1 MTCRLQRFDLLRKIT
16 PPFVGVVRGQT
27 YIRPAQREV
36 IGLSRDIHPTQATG
50 PTKMLNQFQL
60 ITSKELYSQSHFIRN
75 FFQIQIMFFCELVMS
90 VISRQKHFYSIKYI
104 RHESFSH

>member
-50 PTKMLNQFQL
+50 PTKMLN
-60 ITSKELYSQSHFIRN
+60 
-75 FFQIQIMFFCELVMS
+75 
-90 VISRQKHFYSIKYI
+90 
-104 RHESFSH
+104 

>member
-1 MTCRLQRFDLLRKIT
+1 MTQFATFANIRGVVCLPQNKGLMTCRLQRFDLLRKIT

-50 PTKMLNQFQL
+50 PTKILN
-60 ITSKELYSQSHFIRN
+60 
-75 FFQIQIMFFCELVMS
+75 
-90 VISRQKHFYSIKYI
+90 
-104 RHESFSH
+104 

>member
-1 MTCRLQRFDLLRKIT
+1 MTCVLQRFGLLRKMT

-50 PTKMLNQFQL
+50 STKMLN
-60 ITSKELYSQSHFIRN
+60 
-75 FFQIQIMFFCELVMS
+75 
-90 VISRQKHFYSIKYI
+90 
-104 RHESFSH
+104 

>member
-1 MTCRLQRFDLLRKIT
+1 MICALQRFGLLRKIT

-50 PTKMLNQFQL
+50 STKMLN
-60 ITSKELYSQSHFIRN
+60 
-75 FFQIQIMFFCELVMS
+75 
-90 VISRQKHFYSIKYI
+90 
-104 RHESFSH
+104 